1 MKNIRTNAFIVF
13 FCVILFFG
21 CSVEPWHTDYQIDF
35 SESECKEQYELW
47 KNSKPKSYS
56 FIYMVYAP
64 ISDGAYE
71 WRGKVIVKENAGEVQ
86 FIRRNGEVIQK
97 DSAYAQ
103 TVPKEEDDEYIAS
116 IDDLFEELLEQ
127 YNTYKPGFDNKMFW
141 WAEYHVDYN
150 EENHYPEKIDLSI
163 RYERPASDLKN
174 DGDDVYFH
182 VIISDF
188 TILE

>member
-1 MKNIRTNAFIVF
+1 MYQTYLYR
-13 FCVILFFG
+13 LDYY
-21 CSVEPWHTDYQIDF
+21 TDYA
-35 SESECKEQYELW
+35 
-47 KNSKPKSYS
+47 NSFLLTEKVFKS
-56 FIYMVYAP
+56 
-64 ISDGAYE
+64 
-71 WRGKVIVKENAGEVQ
+71 
-86 FIRRNGEVIQK
+86 
-97 DSAYAQ
+97 
-103 TVPKEEDDEYIAS
+103 S

-127 YNTYKPGFDNKMFW
+127 YNTYKSGFDNKMFW

-163 RYERPASDLKN
+163 RYERPVSKY